1 MANVLTA
8 ATRTATSTLGVVTS
22 SAQALEVVATA
33 AATYASTLTMHAE
46 HYRERTAIGMI
57 ADKED
62 ALERRFHQKA
72 VDDAAFYEDLDKQ
85 LDGNPRLKTHYEASL
100 ARYRTA
106 YAEYKGTNNITKIAA
121 E

>member
-1 MANVLTA
+1 MANVLMA
-8 ATRTATSTLGVVTS
+8 ASRTATSTLGVITS
-22 SAQALEVVATA
+22 SAVAVETVATA

-72 VDDAAFYEDLDKQ
+72 VDDATFYEDLDKQ
-85 LDGNPRLKTHYEASL
+85 LDGNPRLKKHYEDSL
-100 ARYRTA
+100 ARYRSA
-106 YAEYKGTNNITKIAA
+106 YADYKGTNNVTQIAA